1 MTVIEL
7 DSVTK
12 SFKGLTLF
20 ENATATFEAGK
31 IYGIV
36 GHNGSGKSV
45 LFKMICGFL
54 LPDAGT
60 VTIDPR
66 FKPAGRTFP
75 QDFGVIID
83 RPGYLPKKTG
93 LDNLRDL
100 ARIRGLIGDRE
111 IRAAMEQVGLNPDLP
126 QKVRNY
132 SLGMKQKLA
141 LAQAIMENQQVLI
154 LDEPFNGLDIDSVE
168 TIRELLKAFREEGR
182 TIIFSS
188 HNRED
193 MDLLADHIF
202 RIRGNALEAVR
213 TSGEPSRRTDA
224 D

>member
-1 MTVIEL
+1 MTIIEL
-7 DSVTK
+7 DRVTK

-60 VTIDPR
+60 VTIAPR
-66 FKPAGRTFP
+66 FRPAGRTFP

-83 RPGYLPKKTG
+83 RPGYLPNKTG
-93 LDNLRDL
+93 LDNLREL
-100 ARIRGLIGDRE
+100 ARIRGLIGEME
-111 IRAAMEQVGLNPDLP
+111 IRGAMEKVGLNPDLP

-168 TIRELLKAFREEGR
+168 TIRELLKAFREEGG

-202 RIRGNALEAVR
+202 QIRGNSLEEISA
-213 TSGEPSRRTDA
+213 SGTPNRRTATD
-224 D
+224 